1 MPERCAFRRI
11 AILAGAVLTLLPL
24 AAGAQTRAEQRDQA
38 VGRSISYV
46 FATDLGSGVY
56 ELDGRTLQIYRL
68 TYSHAWREPTPE
80 KFGISFDVP
89 VTAGFFDFTPIDV
102 VSQGIPTRVDSF
114 AAVPGVKL
122 DYLLRDDWHL
132 IPYARA
138 GFSVASSS
146 VDGWLWGTGVQL
158 EHRDDFHGWDSFV
171 RSELAIAGVN
181 HRHDVPSD
189 RFVRLRQGIDL
200 TRGLPWKMGRRSVE
214 LGLYGIFDV
223 IVDSP
228 GAPLAGDRSDY
239 PIQAEFGF
247 TFSTRPRYKVWRFD
261 VPRLGFGYRL
271 AGELSAW
278 RFVIGVP
285 F

>member
-1 MPERCAFRRI
+1 MPERRAAGRFPI
-11 AILAGAVLTLLPL
+11 FAGACLVLLPF
-24 AAGAQTRAEQRDQA
+24 AGMAQTRAERRDRA
-38 VGRSISYV
+38 VGESISYV

-56 ELDGRTLQIYRL
+56 DLDGRTLQIYRL
-68 TYSHAWREPTPE
+68 TYTHAWREPTRE
-80 KFGISFDVP
+80 KAGVSFDVP

-102 VSQGIPTRVDSF
+102 LSQGIPTRVDSF

-122 DYLLRDDWHL
+122 DYLLRNDWHV

-158 EHRDDFHGWDSFV
+158 EKHGEFHGWDSFV
-171 RSELAIAGVN
+171 RSELAISGVN
-181 HRHDVPSD
+181 YRHDVPED
-189 RFVRLRQGIDL
+189 RFVRLRQGIDV
-200 TRGLPWKMGRRSVE
+200 TRALPWKMGKRAVE
-214 LGLYGIFDV
+214 LGLYGVFDV
-223 IVDSP
+223 IIDSP
-228 GAPLAGDRSDY
+228 GAPLAGDRNY

-247 TFSTRPRYKVWRFD
+247 TLSTRPRYEVWRFD